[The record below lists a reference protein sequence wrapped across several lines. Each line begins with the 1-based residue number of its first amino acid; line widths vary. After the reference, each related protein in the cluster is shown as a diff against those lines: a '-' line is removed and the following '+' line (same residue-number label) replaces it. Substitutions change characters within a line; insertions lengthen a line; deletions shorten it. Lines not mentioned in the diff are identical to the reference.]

1 MKKNVVE
8 NMDDTQR
15 IKRAFIA
22 IEKLQS
28 KLKVLEYAR
37 TEPIAIIGIGC
48 RFPGGANNPD
58 AYWQLLRDGV
68 DAISEVPT
76 DRWDVEAYY
85 DPDWTKQG
93 KINTRDSGFLNT
105 KVYDFDPQ
113 FFGIAPR
120 EAMQLDPQQRLLLE
134 VAWEALEYANIV
146 PDRLFNSSTG
156 VFIGISTVD
165 YAVRQLGMQEPSKIG
180 AYVGTGALLSPAAGR
195 LSYMLGLTG
204 PSTIV
209 DTACS
214 SSLLAVHFG
223 CQSLRNK
230 ESDLVLSGG
239 VNLIL
244 APELCSY
251 FSTAGMLSPDGRCKT
266 FDAAANGYARSE
278 GCGVMVLKRLSDA
291 LADGD
296 NILAL
301 IRGSAL
307 NQDGPSG
314 GLTVPSGPSQEQV
327 IKQALARAGL
337 EPNQVDYI
345 EAHGTGTALGDPI
358 EVGALSAVFG
368 QVRHQDRPLLIGSA
382 KSNVGHME
390 AAAGMAGLIKVVLA
404 LQHEEI
410 PPNLHFSQPSPRIPW
425 DAFPVKV
432 PTERTRWQTETDK
445 RRIAGISSFGFSGT
459 NAHVIVEEAP
469 ESQQNKK
476 QNTGDIRPLH
486 LLTLSAKS
494 DTALKEL
501 AERYKK
507 SLSDSVTNTKQ
518 HHERDLGDICF
529 TANTCRSHFQHRLS
543 VIAGSSAQMREK
555 LTAFIAGTETG
566 GIFAGK
572 EGTQFKIAFL
582 FTGQGSQYVNM
593 GRTLYDTNATFRQ
606 SIVRCD
612 EILRPWLKKPLLE
625 VLYNSG
631 ADNSLLNE
639 TVYTQPA
646 LFALEYALTQLWK
659 SWGIEPSVVM
669 GHSVGEYVAAC
680 VAGVFSL
687 EDGLKLIA
695 ERARLMYNLPRDGEM
710 VTVFANEERVATAIQ
725 SYTQQV
731 SIAAINGPESIVISG
746 QREAINTIVTTFAA
760 DGVKTK
766 PLKVSHAFHSPLIEP
781 MLSNFERVAKE
792 ITFSLPKID
801 LISNLTGQL
810 VTEDITTPEYWC
822 RHIRQ
827 PVQFVGSMET
837 LYQLQGNEVLFVEI
851 GSRPALLSMGRQCL
865 PENVGVWLPSLRYG
879 QDDWQQI
886 LSSLGE
892 LYVRGTPVNWV
903 GFDQNYQRHRVRLP
917 TYPFQRKRYCIER
930 PTPKA
935 RRGFLPHEAKL
946 HPLIDKKIQSPL
958 LKETLFES
966 YFHTENL
973 PLLADHLVYD
983 KVVVSGASHV
993 SLILGATEIT
1003 FGTKGCVL
1011 EEIFFQHAL
1020 LVQDEGCTVQLAIT
1034 QDAGD
1039 ASFKLISFG
1048 TNTEDW
1054 TTHVTGKILS
1064 PKLLTTDNP
1073 LLVTNSQAIWDR
1085 CEQTITTTE
1094 FYQTQLERHIYL
1106 GPRYQWVESIRRGNA
1121 EAVCQIHLPKEVTNA
1136 GEYQLPPGLIDACFG
1151 LLAVAVEMVVPD
1163 TFIPFSIEKIYFYQ
1177 RPSDFQLQAHVQLR
1191 PESDDNRLV
1200 GDIRLFEK
1208 ANGQVIAEFMGF
1220 EGRKAA
1226 RDSLLSEYQ
1235 SDFNDWFYEIAW
1247 QPKPLK
1253 LEHQYKT
1260 GQGHWL
1266 IFADQTGIGLAL
1278 AERLQKHGE
1287 FCTIVYS
1294 GKSYEKAADGHYY
1307 VNPVEPLD
1315 FQRLLKENFC
1325 DNILRGVVHLWSLDG
1340 TIADLH
1346 HAQRLGCASVIL
1358 MVQSLVE
1365 KSWEPFP
1372 RLWLVTQGGQAVDI
1386 MQPQQTSLWGLGRV
1400 IALEHPELGC
1410 VCLDLEP
1417 ANEDNTQTLF
1427 NELWY
1432 HNDEAQIVWQQNIRH
1447 VARWEQRALPPSANP
1462 FSIRENSSYL
1472 ISGGTGALG
1481 LQVAQWL
1488 VEQGV
1493 RHLLLLSRSGIA
1505 SNATQEII
1513 TQMEQIGAKIRVIK
1527 VDMTEQLALNLA
1539 LDKVPATMPPL
1550 RGIIHAAGVLDDGM
1564 LIGQNWNRFEKVMAA
1579 KVYGA
1584 WNLHQYTANMKLDFF
1599 VMFSSAAS
1607 LLGNQGQS
1615 NYAAANAFL
1624 DGLAH
1629 YRRNHG
1635 LVATSINWG
1644 PWEQVAGMAAST
1656 SADDRLSKQGFKPI
1670 QRKEGLAVLERILSA
1685 NVTKIAVVSC
1695 DWRKYISQLTLEQS
1709 IFANWQKEEQPIK
1722 QVDLLQKVAKARP
1735 DEKHTILLNF
1745 VVETAQQVV
1754 GIDTS
1759 DTLDIDKPLMELGM
1773 DSLMAVEV
1781 RNRLG
1786 KGLDTSLPVSL
1797 LFNYPTVDE
1806 VVKYLELEV
1815 IKFDDEHTGKTQSDE
1830 KFDYLDGLNQN
1841 ELEKLI
1847 NRELESD

>member
-15 IKRAFIA
+15 IKRAFVA

-28 KLKVLEYAR
+28 KLKALEYAR
-37 TEPIAIIGIGC
+37 TEPIAIVGIGC

-68 DAISEVPT
+68 DAISEVPA

-105 KVYDFDPQ
+105 PVYEFDPQ

-120 EAMQLDPQQRLLLE
+120 ETLQLDPQQRLLLE

-146 PDRLFNSSTG
+146 PDRLFSSSTG
-156 VFIGISTVD
+156 VFMGISTVD

-180 AYVGTGALLSPAAGR
+180 GYVGTGALLSPAAGR
-195 LSYMLGLTG
+195 LSYVLGLTG

-266 FDAAANGYARSE
+266 FDAAANGYVRSE
-278 GCGVMVLKRLSDA
+278 GCGVIVLKRLSDA

-327 IKQALARAGL
+327 IKQALARGGL

-368 QVRHQDRPLLIGSA
+368 HDRPQDRPLLIGSA
-382 KSNVGHME
+382 KTNVGHME

-410 PPNLHFSQPSPRIPW
+410 PPHLHFSQPSPRIPW

-469 ESQQNKK
+469 ELAPQNKQK
-476 QNTGDIRPLH
+476 TGDRRPLH

-494 DTALKEL
+494 KAALQEL
-501 AERYKK
+501 AGRYEK
-507 SLSDSVTNTKQ
+507 SLSDSVANP
-518 HHERDLGDICF
+518 HRELGDICF

-543 VIAGSSAQMREK
+543 IVAGSSAQMREK
-555 LTAFIAGTETG
+555 LSTFIAGQETE
-566 GIFAGK
+566 GIVVGK
-572 EGTQFKIAFL
+572 ESTQSRIAFL
-582 FTGQGSQYVNM
+582 FTGQGAQYMGM
-593 GRTLYDTNATFRQ
+593 GRQLYDTNATFRQ

-612 EILRPWLKKPLLE
+612 EILRPWLKKPLFE
-625 VLYNSG
+625 ILYNNAST
-631 ADNSLLNE
+631 DNTLLNE
-639 TVYTQPA
+639 TLYTQPA
-646 LFALEYALTQLWK
+646 LFALEYALAQLWK
-659 SWGIEPSVVM
+659 SWGIKPTIVM

-710 VTVFANEERVATAIQ
+710 VTVFASETLVASAIKP
-725 SYTQQV
+725 YIKNV

-746 QREAINTIVTTFAA
+746 QREAINAIISTFEAE
-760 DGVKTK
+760 GIKSK

-781 MLSNFERVAKE
+781 MLSDFERVAKE
-792 ITFSLPKID
+792 ITFSPPQID
-801 LISNLTGQL
+801 LISNLTGELATQ
-810 VTEDITTPEYWC
+810 EITTPEYWC

-827 PVQFVGSMET
+827 PVKFASSMET
-837 LYQLQGNEVLFVEI
+837 LYQQGDEILFVEI
-851 GSRPALLSMGRQCL
+851 GPRPALLSMGRQCL

-879 QDDWQQI
+879 QEDWQQV
-886 LSSLGE
+886 LQSLGE
-892 LYVRGTPVNWV
+892 LYVRGAEVNWS
-903 GFDQNYQRHRVRLP
+903 GFDQDYQRHRVRLP

-930 PTPKA
+930 PTPNA
-935 RRGFLPHEAKL
+935 RRGFLQHETKR

-966 YFHTENL
+966 YFHIDEL
-973 PLLADHLVYD
+973 SLLADHLVYD
-983 KVVVSGASHV
+983 KVLVSGASHI
-993 SLILGATEIT
+993 SLILGAAELT
-1003 FGTKGCVL
+1003 FGNKGCVL

-1020 LVQDEGCTVQLAIT
+1020 LVPDEGCTVQLAIT
-1034 QDAGD
+1034 QNDEKSEAD
-1039 ASFKLISFG
+1039 FNLISFAKNSE
-1048 TNTEDW
+1048 TW

-1064 PKLLTTDNP
+1064 TQLPTTHDP
-1073 LLVTNSQAIWDR
+1073 LPVTRFQAAWDR
-1085 CEQTITTTE
+1085 CEQTVTAAE

-1106 GPRYQWVESIRRGNA
+1106 GPRYQWVESIRRGKG
-1121 EAVCQIHLPKEVTNA
+1121 EAVCQIHLPEKVNDA

-1163 TFIPFSIEKIYFYQ
+1163 TFIPFSIEKIYFLK
-1177 RPSDFQLQAHVQLR
+1177 RPSNFQLQAHVQLR

-1208 ANGQVIAEFMGF
+1208 ASGQVIAEFMGF
-1220 EGRKAA
+1220 EGRKAT

-1235 SDFNDWFYEIAW
+1235 SDFDDWFYEIAW
-1247 QPKPLK
+1247 QPKPLE
-1253 LEHQYKT
+1253 LEQTVQEKS
-1260 GQGHWL
+1260 GHWL

-1278 AERLQKHGE
+1278 AEHLQKRGE
-1287 FCTIVYS
+1287 FCTIVHS
-1294 GKSYEKAADGHYY
+1294 GKSYEKTAAGHCY
-1307 VNPVEPLD
+1307 VNPLEPSD
-1315 FQRLLKENFC
+1315 FLRLFSENFAE
-1325 DNILRGVVHLWSLDG
+1325 NRLRGVVHLWSLDG
-1340 TIADLH
+1340 SVADLH
-1346 HAQRLGCASVIL
+1346 HAQHLSCASVMLI
-1358 MVQSLVE
+1358 VQSLVE
-1365 KSWEPFP
+1365 KSWEQFP
-1372 RLWLVTQGGQAVDI
+1372 RFWLVTRDGQGATT
-1386 MQPQQTSLWGLGRV
+1386 MQPQQTSVWGLGRV

-1410 VCLDLEP
+1410 LCLDLDP
-1417 ANEDNTQTLF
+1417 SSEDSTQTLF

-1432 HNDEAQIVWQQNIRH
+1432 PDNEVQMVWRQNIRH
-1447 VARWEQRALPPSANP
+1447 VARWERCALPPSVNP

-1488 VEQGV
+1488 VEQGA
-1493 RHLLLLSRSGIA
+1493 RHLLLLSRSGISSSA
-1505 SNATQEII
+1505 AQEII
-1513 TQMEQIGAKIRVIK
+1513 SKMEQSGAKILIIK
-1527 VDMTEQLALNLA
+1527 VDVAEQSALNQA

-1564 LIGQNWNRFEKVMAA
+1564 LMGQNWGNFEKVMAP

-1584 WNLHQYTANMKLDFF
+1584 WNLHQYTVHKELDFF
-1599 VMFSSAAS
+1599 VMFSSVAS
-1607 LLGNQGQS
+1607 VLGNQGQS
-1615 NYAAANAFL
+1615 SYAAANAFL

-1629 YRRNHG
+1629 YRKNHG

-1644 PWEQVAGMAAST
+1644 PFAQAGMAMSST
-1656 SADDRLSKQGFKPI
+1656 RSDRLSKQGFKPI
-1670 QRKEGLAVLERILSA
+1670 QSEEGLAVLERILSTNA
-1685 NVTKIAVVSC
+1685 TQVGAIAC
-1695 DWRKYISQLTLEQS
+1695 DWRKYVSQLTSEQAL
-1709 IFANWQKEEQPIK
+1709 FANWQGEEHPTK
-1722 QVDLLQKVAKARP
+1722 PADMLQKVAKARP

-1745 VVETAQQVV
+1745 VAETAQQVV

-1773 DSLMAVEV
+1773 DSLMAVEI

-1786 KGLDTSLPVSL
+1786 KGLDASLPVSL

-1806 VVKYLELEV
+1806 VVKYLEKEV
-1815 IKFDDEHTGKTQSDE
+1815 IIFDKEHTEKAQSDE
-1830 KFDYLDGLNQN
+1830 EFDYLDDLNQD
-1841 ELEKLI
+1841 ELEALI
-1847 NRELESD
+1847 NREIDIE